1 MLIEMSVR
9 CSPHLP
15 CLALRQV
22 SGRGK
27 WVISCGSRQV
37 FFLLVAPCPALP
49 CPDRTFCLTYQL
61 TPLVEYIIYRFVYS
75 KLLFVFYSQTE
86 NKSSLFAGKFTV
98 QMFGMKTFCKL
109 SSLAKVLLLSFPVN
123 KFYFR
128 TSGFTCIL
136 YGNILLSV
144 LPCQLRASE

>member
-1 MLIEMSVR
+1 MFSTL
-9 CSPHLP
+9 CLP
-15 CLALRQV
+15 CLAAGVWAWQV
-22 SGRGK
+22 GHQLWQQTS
-27 WVISCGSRQV
+27 V
-37 FFLLVAPCPALP
+37 FLLVAPCPALP

-61 TPLVEYIIYRFVYS
+61 TPLVEYILYRFVYS

-128 TSGFTCIL
+128 TSEFTCIL
-136 YGNILLSV
+136 YGDILLSV